1 MNQKPEIDYGRVW
14 HYLWIAAALLA
25 LLAVNYC
32 AFNKY
37 LSSNAGL
44 INDFTPQENDMEKSR
59 SPAVAGLFYSAEAR
73 QLDKEVKHYLNLPAG
88 VGNKQPRILIVP
100 HAGYYYSAQTA
111 AKAYVEL
118 AQYADTIH
126 TVILLGPSH
135 HVAFK
140 GAALSAS
147 DSFSTPLGKIKVN
160 KAISGELAAKPGF
173 EYNDRAHV
181 REHSLEVQLPFLQK
195 VLQKFTIVPL
205 VYGDAEP
212 GVLAAA
218 LSPYLDNPG
227 VLLVVSADLSHYYE
241 APQAEILDKNTAELV
256 AESAPEVENHMSCG
270 AIGINTAILLA
281 KSLNLQPQLLDL
293 THSGNISGD
302 MASVVG
308 YASWLF
314 SDRQNKEEPEP
325 LTPIEQESENLEKFA
340 RRYGARLME
349 IARRSLETAVNE
361 QKQLKIS
368 RQDYEDIL
376 FDKGASFV
384 TLKSG
389 GALRG
394 CIGTLVPQEGI
405 AMDVA
410 ANAYRAAMED
420 SRFKPVTAEELK
432 DIEISVSLLTD
443 FERIR
448 FSSEEDLREQIIPGV
463 DGLVLRDGD
472 RQGVFLPVVW
482 QEIPDKEE
490 FVDSLKLKAGLSPNY
505 WSDKIKIYRF
515 RTVEI
520 KQDEN

>member
-1 MNQKPEIDYGRVW
+1 MNQKREINYGRIW
-14 HYLWIAAALLA
+14 HYIWIALALLA
-25 LLAVNYC
+25 LLIVNYC

-44 INDFTPQENDMEKSR
+44 INNFTPRENDMEKSR
-59 SPAVAGLFYSAEAR
+59 SPAVAGLFYAAEAR
-73 QLDKEVKHYLNLPAG
+73 QLDEEVKHYLNLPAG
-88 VGNKQPRILIVP
+88 VGSRQPRILIVP

-111 AKAYVEL
+111 AKAYIKLE
-118 AQYADTIH
+118 QYADKIH
-126 TVILLGPSH
+126 TVILVGPSH
-135 HVAFK
+135 HVAFR
-140 GAALSAS
+140 GAALSES
-147 DSFSTPLGKIKVN
+147 DSFTTPLGKIKIN
-160 KAISGELAAKPGF
+160 KKITEELAAKDGF
-173 EYNDRAHV
+173 VYNDRAHA

-195 VLQKFTIVPL
+195 VLKKFTIVPV
-205 VYGDAEP
+205 VYGDIEP
-212 GVLAAA
+212 GVLSAA
-218 LSPYLDNPG
+218 LRPYLDERG
-227 VLLVVSADLSHYYE
+227 ILIVFSADLSHYYE
-241 APQAEILDKNTAELV
+241 ASQAEVMDKNTAALV
-256 AESAPEVENHMSCG
+256 AESRPEVEDHMSCG
-270 AIGINTAILLA
+270 AIGINSAVLLA

-314 SDRQNKEEPEP
+314 SGR
-325 LTPIEQESENLEKFA
+325 PIEQEAVNLENFA
-340 RRYGARLME
+340 RRYGEQLME
-349 IARRSLETAVNE
+349 IARRSLKSAVKE
-361 QKQLKIS
+361 HKQLKIS

-384 TLKSG
+384 TLTRG
-389 GALRG
+389 GHLRG
-394 CIGTLVPQEGI
+394 CIGTLIPQEGI
-405 AMDVA
+405 AMNVA

-420 SRFKPVTAEELK
+420 SRFKPVTAGELK

-443 FERIR
+443 FERIS
-448 FSSEEDLREQIIPGV
+448 FTDEEDLRRQVIPGV

-490 FVDSLKLKAGLSPNY
+490 FIDSLKLKAGLSPNY
-505 WSDKIKIYRF
+505 WSDKIKVYRF